1 MSAPTKGRHWP
12 GLWFGL
18 ALFACGFSVLAES
31 GVTQIQ
37 VDAQLDREQW
47 PAQPTAPALLALNP
61 VQQVLSHFESTPTC
75 RITIR
80 YAAGDAGKS
89 WARDLRNWLVS
100 FGVPLSDIKVEPAAG
115 SLEGLQLVL
124 EKSNPSTTQ

>member
-1 MSAPTKGRHWP
+1 M
-12 GLWFGL
+12 WFGL
-18 ALFACGFSVLAES
+18 ALFACGFAALAQS
-31 GVTQIQ
+31 DVTQIQ

-47 PAQPTAPALLALNP
+47 PAQPTTPALLALNP

-124 EKSNPSTTQ
+124 EKSNPSTTH

>member
-1 MSAPTKGRHWP
+1 MSALTKGRHWP

-18 ALFACGFSVLAES
+18 ALFACGFAVLAQS
-31 GVTQIQ
+31 DVTQIQ

-47 PAQPTAPALLALNP
+47 PAQPTTPALLALNP
-61 VQQVLSHFESTPTC
+61 VQQVLSHFESTRTC

-80 YAAGDAGKS
+80 YTAGDAGKS

-100 FGVPLSDIKVEPAAG
+100 FGVPLSDITVEPAAG
-115 SLEGLQLVL
+115 PLEGLQLVL
-124 EKSNPSTTQ
+124 EKSNPSTTH